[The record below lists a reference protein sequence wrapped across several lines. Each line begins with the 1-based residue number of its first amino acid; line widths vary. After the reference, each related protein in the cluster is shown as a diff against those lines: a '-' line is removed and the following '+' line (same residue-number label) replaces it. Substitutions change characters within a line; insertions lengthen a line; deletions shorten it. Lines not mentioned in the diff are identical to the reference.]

1 MSGHDYRKTT
11 PLLCMLKK
19 IKKILRPLKNY
30 LDTVY
35 PFGSVISVYRFLQII
50 WNNIITFDL
59 DQRATSVA
67 FSFLL
72 AVFPGI
78 LFLFTLIPYIP
89 IDHLDIQIM
98 DFSRNLMPEGLYDVV
113 AQTIYE
119 IISRPRGDI
128 LSFGFFF
135 SLYAATNG
143 INSLTNA
150 FNGAL
155 EKKKDRGFMR
165 SRGTAALVLVLLVT
179 VLVISVV
186 ILIAGKIVLNYIA
199 RAGILEDQINI
210 WGIRTLGYL
219 SIFFIFY
226 FGIACLYYFA
236 PAMDKKIRFFN
247 FGAFFSSVLSIL
259 ATNLFSY
266 YLENFSSYNKLYGS
280 IGTLIAIMVWTYL
293 ICLILIL
300 GFEINVDLRA
310 EKYKIKNQE

>member
-1 MSGHDYRKTT
+1 MRNR
-11 PLLCMLKK
+11 
-19 IKKILRPLKNY
+19 IIKILQRLKNY
-30 LDTVY
+30 LSTIY
-35 PFGSVISVYRFLQII
+35 PFKSEISVYRFLEIL
-50 WNNIITFDL
+50 WKNVVTFDL

-72 AVFPGI
+72 AVFPAI

-89 IDHLDIQIM
+89 IDHLDVLIM
-98 DFSRNLMPEGLYDVV
+98 DFSRNLMPEGLYDIV

-128 LSFGFFF
+128 LSFGFIF

-155 EKKKDRGFMR
+155 EKKKNRGFVR
-165 SRGTAALVLVLLVT
+165 SRGTAALVLLILIF
-179 VLVISVV
+179 VLVCAVI

-199 RAGILEDQINI
+199 SQGLFSSGLNLLA
-210 WGIRTLGYL
+210 IRSLGYI

-226 FGIACLYYFA
+226 FGIASLYYFA
-236 PAMDKKIRFFN
+236 PAIPKRIRFFN
-247 FGAFFSSVLSIL
+247 FGAAFSSVLCIL
-259 ATNLFSY
+259 ATNLFSW

-280 IGTLIAIMVWTYL
+280 IGTLIAIMVWIYL

-300 GFEINVDLRA
+300 GFEINVDLRE
-310 EKYKIKNQE
+310 EKYKLRNAEEHV

>member
-1 MSGHDYRKTT
+1 MRYG
-11 PLLCMLKK
+11 
-19 IKKILRPLKNY
+19 IKKKLVSLRKY
-30 LDTVY
+30 LSGLY
-35 PFGSVISVYRFLQII
+35 LFRSEISLYRFLVIL
-50 WNNIITFDL
+50 WRNIITFDL

-72 AVFPGI
+72 AVFPAV

-89 IDHLDIQIM
+89 IDHLDVLIM
-98 DFSRNLMPEGLYDVV
+98 DFIRNLIPAGLYDVV

-128 LSFGFFF
+128 LSFGFMF

-143 INSLTNA
+143 INSLTRA

-155 EKKKDRGFMR
+155 ENKKNRGFVQA
-165 SRGTAALVLVLLVT
+165 RGTAALVLLILIF
-179 VLVISVV
+179 VLVCAVI
-186 ILIAGKIVLNYIA
+186 ILITGKIVLNYIA
-199 RAGILEDQINI
+199 SQGLVSSGLNLLA
-210 WGIRTLGYL
+210 IRSLGYL

-236 PAMDKKIRFFN
+236 PAIHKKIRFFN
-247 FGAFFSSVLSIL
+247 FGAAFASILCIL
-259 ATNLFSY
+259 ATNLFSW

-280 IGTLIAIMVWTYL
+280 IGTLIAIMVWIYL

-300 GFEINVDLRA
+300 GFELNVDLRE
-310 EKYKIKNQE
+310 EKYKLRQEQA

>member
-1 MSGHDYRKTT
+1 MRNR
-11 PLLCMLKK
+11 
-19 IKKILRPLKNY
+19 IKKILAPVKNY
-30 LDTVY
+30 LSTVHL
-35 PFGSVISVYRFLQII
+35 FGSDISVYRFLEIL
-50 WNNIITFDL
+50 WSNIVTFDL

-72 AVFPGI
+72 AVFPAI

-128 LSFGFFF
+128 LSFGFIF

-143 INSLTNA
+143 INSLTRA
-150 FNGAL
+150 FNGSL
-155 EKKKDRGFMR
+155 EEKKSRGFVR
-165 SRGTAALVLVLLVT
+165 SRGTAALVLLILVF
-179 VLVISVV
+179 VLVCAVI
-186 ILIAGKIVLNYIA
+186 ILIVGKIVLNYL
-199 RAGILEDQINI
+199 AGQGLFNSQLNLLAIHA
-210 WGIRTLGYL
+210 LGYI

-226 FGIACLYYFA
+226 FGIASLYYFA
-236 PAMDKKIRFFN
+236 PAIHKRIRFFN
-247 FGAFFSSVLSIL
+247 FGAVFASVLCIL

-280 IGTLIAIMVWTYL
+280 IGTLIAIMVWIYL

-300 GFEINVDLRA
+300 GFEINVDLRQERYKLKGSA
-310 EKYKIKNQE
+310 EA

>member
-1 MSGHDYRKTT
+1 MRYR
-11 PLLCMLKK
+11 
-19 IKKILRPLKNY
+19 IKKKLVALRNY
-30 LDTVY
+30 LRGVY
-35 PFGSVISVYRFLQII
+35 LFRSEISLFRFLEIL
-50 WNNIITFDL
+50 WRNIVTFDL

-89 IDHLDIQIM
+89 IDHLDVLIM
-98 DFSRNLMPEGLYDVV
+98 DFSRNLMPAGLYDVV

-128 LSFGFFF
+128 LSFGFIF

-143 INSLTNA
+143 INSLTRA

-155 EKKKDRGFMR
+155 EKKKSRGFVR
-165 SRGTAALVLVLLVT
+165 SRGTAALVLVILVF
-179 VLVISVV
+179 VLVCAVI
-186 ILIAGKIVLNYIA
+186 ILIAGKIVLNYITGQGLVSSGLNLLA
-199 RAGILEDQINI
+199 
-210 WGIRTLGYL
+210 IRSLGYI

-226 FGIACLYYFA
+226 FGIASLYYFA
-236 PAMDKKIRFFN
+236 PAILKKIRFFN
-247 FGAFFSSVLSIL
+247 FGAAFASVLCIL
-259 ATNLFSY
+259 ATNLFSW

-300 GFEINVDLRA
+300 GFEVNIDLRE
-310 EKYKIKNQE
+310 EKHKLKNA

>member
-1 MSGHDYRKTT
+1 
-11 PLLCMLKK
+11 MLEK
-19 IKKILRPLKNY
+19 IKKILSPLRLY
-30 LDTVY
+30 LDRIY
-35 PFGSVISVYRFLQII
+35 PFGSVISVYHFLKIL
-50 WNNIITFDL
+50 WNNVITFDL

-78 LFLFTLIPYIP
+78 LFLFTLIPYVP
-89 IDHLDIQIM
+89 IDHLEIQIM
-98 DFSRNLMPEGLYDVV
+98 DFSRNLMPAGLYDVV

-128 LSFGFFF
+128 LSFGFIF

-165 SRGTAALVLVLLVT
+165 SRGTAVMVLVILVT
-179 VLVISVV
+179 VLVIAVV

-199 RAGILEDQINI
+199 KQGIFDDQLNL
-210 WGIRTLGYL
+210 WGIKTLGYL

-226 FGIACLYYFA
+226 FGIASLYYFA
-236 PAMDKKIRFFN
+236 PAMVKRIRFFN
-247 FGAFFSSVLSIL
+247 FGAIFASILSIL
-259 ATNLFSY
+259 ATNLFSF

-280 IGTLIAIMVWTYL
+280 IGTLIAIMVWIYL

-310 EKYKIKNQE
+310 EKHRITAKNKSSEGLT

>member
-1 MSGHDYRKTT
+1 MRYW
-11 PLLCMLKK
+11 
-19 IKKILRPLKNY
+19 IKKKAVTIRSKLREVY
-30 LDTVY
+30 L
-35 PFGSVISVYRFLQII
+35 FKSEISLYRFLEIL
-50 WNNIITFDL
+50 WRNIITFDL

-72 AVFPGI
+72 AVFPAI

-98 DFSRNLMPEGLYDVV
+98 DFIRNLMPEGLYEVV

-128 LSFGFFF
+128 LSFGFIF

-143 INSLTNA
+143 INSLTRA

-155 EKKKDRGFMR
+155 EKKKNR
-165 SRGTAALVLVLLVT
+165 SFVRARSTAALVLLIL
-179 VLVISVV
+179 VLVLVGAVI
-186 ILIAGKIVLNYIA
+186 ILIVGKIVLNYIA
-199 RAGILEDQINI
+199 HQGLVSSGLNLLA
-210 WGIRTLGYL
+210 IRSLGYI

-226 FGIACLYYFA
+226 FGIGSLYYFA
-236 PAMDKKIRFFN
+236 PALPKKIRFFN
-247 FGAFFSSVLSIL
+247 FGAAFASVLCIL

-280 IGTLIAIMVWTYL
+280 IGTLIAIMVWIYL
-293 ICLILIL
+293 ISLILIL
-300 GFEINVDLRA
+300 GFELNVDLRE
-310 EKYKIKNQE
+310 EKQKLKETSQA

>member
-1 MSGHDYRKTT
+1 MRNR
-11 PLLCMLKK
+11 
-19 IKKILRPLKNY
+19 IKKILAPVKNY
-30 LDTVY
+30 LSTVHL
-35 PFGSVISVYRFLQII
+35 FGSDISVYRFLEIL
-50 WNNIITFDL
+50 WSNIVTFDL

-72 AVFPGI
+72 AVFPAI

-128 LSFGFFF
+128 LSFGFIF

-143 INSLTNA
+143 INSLTRA
-150 FNGAL
+150 FNGSL
-155 EKKKDRGFMR
+155 EEKKSRGFVR
-165 SRGTAALVLVLLVT
+165 SRGTAALVLLILVF
-179 VLVISVV
+179 VLVCAVI
-186 ILIAGKIVLNYIA
+186 ILIVGKIVLNYL
-199 RAGILEDQINI
+199 AGQGLFNSQLNLLAIHA
-210 WGIRTLGYL
+210 LGYI

-226 FGIACLYYFA
+226 FGIASLYYFA
-236 PAMDKKIRFFN
+236 PAIHKRIRFFN
-247 FGAFFSSVLSIL
+247 FGAVFASVLCIL

-280 IGTLIAIMVWTYL
+280 IGTLIAIMVWIYL

-300 GFEINVDLRA
+300 GFEINVDLRQ
-310 EKYKIKNQE
+310 ERYKLKGSVEA

>member
-1 MSGHDYRKTT
+1 MRNR
-11 PLLCMLKK
+11 
-19 IKKILRPLKNY
+19 IKKILAPVKNY
-30 LDTVY
+30 LSTVHL
-35 PFGSVISVYRFLQII
+35 FGSDISVYRFLEIL
-50 WNNIITFDL
+50 WSNIVTFDL

-72 AVFPGI
+72 AVFPAI

-128 LSFGFFF
+128 LSFGFIF

-143 INSLTNA
+143 INSLTRA
-150 FNGAL
+150 FNGSL
-155 EKKKDRGFMR
+155 EEKKSRGFVR
-165 SRGTAALVLVLLVT
+165 SRGTAALVLLILVF
-179 VLVISVV
+179 VLVCAVI
-186 ILIAGKIVLNYIA
+186 ILIVGKIVLNYIA
-199 RAGILEDQINI
+199 GQGLFNSQLNLLAIHA
-210 WGIRTLGYL
+210 LGYI

-226 FGIACLYYFA
+226 FGIASLYYFA
-236 PAMDKKIRFFN
+236 PAIHKRIRFFN
-247 FGAFFSSVLSIL
+247 FGAVFASVLCIL

-280 IGTLIAIMVWTYL
+280 IGTLIAIMVWIYL

-300 GFEINVDLRA
+300 GFEINVDLRQERYKLKGSA
-310 EKYKIKNQE
+310 EA

>member
-1 MSGHDYRKTT
+1 MRYR
-11 PLLCMLKK
+11 
-19 IKKILRPLKNY
+19 IIKILLTLRNY

-35 PFGSVISVYRFLQII
+35 PFRSEISVYGFLAIL
-50 WNNIITFDL
+50 WRNVVTFDL

-72 AVFPGI
+72 AIFPAI

-89 IDHLDIQIM
+89 IDHLDVQIM
-98 DFSRNLMPEGLYDVV
+98 DFSRNLMPAGLYDVV

-128 LSFGFFF
+128 LSFGFIF

-155 EKKKDRGFMR
+155 EKKKSRGFVR
-165 SRGTAALVLVLLVT
+165 SRGTAALVILILVV
-179 VLVISVV
+179 VLVCAVI
-186 ILIAGKIVLNYIA
+186 ILIVGKIVLNYIA
-199 RAGILEDQINI
+199 SQGLVSSGLNLLA
-210 WGIRTLGYL
+210 IRTLGYL

-226 FGIACLYYFA
+226 FGIASLYYFA
-236 PAMDKKIRFFN
+236 PAIPKRIRFFN
-247 FGAFFSSVLSIL
+247 FGAAFSAILCIL
-259 ATNLFSY
+259 ATNLFSW

-280 IGTLIAIMVWTYL
+280 IGTLIAIMVWMYL

-300 GFEINVDLRA
+300 GFEINVDLRE
-310 EKYKIKNQE
+310 EKQKIKDSSQG

>member
-1 MSGHDYRKTT
+1 MIE
-11 PLLCMLKK
+11 K
-19 IKKILRPLKNY
+19 IKKIFRPLKNR
-30 LDTVY
+30 LSAIY
-35 PFGSVISVYRFLQII
+35 PFGSEVSVYRFLEIL
-50 WNNIITFDL
+50 WNNIVTFDL

-89 IDHLDIQIM
+89 IENLDVQIM
-98 DFSRNLMPEGLYDVV
+98 DFIRNLMPQGLYEVV

-128 LSFGFFF
+128 LSFGFLF

-155 EKKKDRGFMR
+155 EQKKTRGFVK
-165 SRGTAALVLVLLVT
+165 SKGVAALVLVILVF
-179 VLVISVV
+179 VLVFAIL
-186 ILIAGKIVLNYIA
+186 ILIAGKIVLAYITEHGHVSSSLNLF
-199 RAGILEDQINI
+199 GIKTI
-210 WGIRTLGYL
+210 GYL
-219 SIFFIFY
+219 SVFFIFY
-226 FGIACLYYFA
+226 FGIASLYYFA
-236 PAMDKKIRFFN
+236 PAIPKKIRFFN
-247 FGAFFSSVLSIL
+247 FGAAFASVLCIL

-266 YLENFSSYNKLYGS
+266 YFENFSRYNTLYGS
-280 IGTLIAIMVWTYL
+280 IGTLIAIMVWIYL

-300 GFEINVDLRA
+300 GFEVNVDLRE
-310 EKYKIKNQE
+310 EKQRIKYSSQD